1 MTIRRTLAI
10 TRKEII
16 HILRNPRTLG
26 IMFLMPVIQLIL
38 LGYTATTDIKH
49 LPTAVLDHDRSAQ
62 SRQLVD
68 AYRASN
74 YFDIVYHARS
84 QEELGRLIDDGRA
97 RAGMIIPAGYGSKLS
112 SDHQASV
119 AFVIDGSLPSA
130 ATTAFSAAQ
139 TVAQAQSTALIEKIY
154 GIDVEAQPGIDVR
167 PRVWYN
173 PDMKSANFMIPG
185 LMAMILQVQSALLAA
200 LSVAREKEEGTIEQ
214 LIATPLRSIELIGG
228 KVIPYVIVSLF
239 NLVEVLVIGVMW
251 FAVPINGNVL
261 LLLILALLALL
272 VSLGIG
278 LFNSTIARTQQE
290 AIFLTFFLM
299 LPFIF
304 VSGFFFPL
312 EAMPRVLQWI
322 SYLIPLRYLLVITRG
337 IVLKGVGLNVLW
349 DQALALAL
357 FAIVILTLASSR
369 FRKRL

>member
-1 MTIRRTLAI
+1 MLRRILAI

-16 HILRNPRTLG
+16 HIRRDPRSLS

-38 LGYTATTDIKH
+38 LGYTATTDVEH
-49 LPTAVLDHDRSAQ
+49 LPTAVLDQDRTLQ
-62 SRQLVD
+62 SRELVD

-74 YFDIVYHARS
+74 YFDILFYVATE
-84 QEELGRLIDDGRA
+84 EELGQLIDGGQA
-97 RAGMIIPAGYGSKLS
+97 KAGILIPTGYGRDLTG
-112 SDHQASV
+112 DHQASI
-119 AFVIDGSLPSA
+119 AFVIDGSLPSV

-139 TVAQAQSTALIEKIY
+139 TVAQAQSAALTERLY
-154 GIDVEAQPGIDVR
+154 NIDVESQSGLDVR

-185 LMAMILQVQSALLAA
+185 LIAMILQVQSTLLTA
-200 LSVAREKEEGTIEQ
+200 LSIAQEKEEGTIEQ
-214 LIATPLRSIELIGG
+214 LIVTPLRSVELIVG
-228 KVIPYVIVSLF
+228 KVLPYVAVSLF
-239 NLVEVLVIGVMW
+239 NLLEVLIIGVLW
-251 FAVPINGNVL
+251 FGVPVHGSVL
-261 LLLILALLALL
+261 LLLALGVLALL

-278 LFNSTIARTQQE
+278 LVGSTIAHTQQE
-290 AIFLTFFLM
+290 AIFLIFFLM

-304 VSGFFFPL
+304 LSGFFFPV

-337 IVLKGVGLNVLW
+337 IILKGVGITLLW

-357 FAIVILTLASSR
+357 FAAAMLVLAASR